1 MAQALILKAPSAMTA
16 PGNAPRVVHSLVNGG
31 ASRRYLASAAGVVA
45 GAAVTSVPDL
55 AGSGVALVKAA
66 GATAGP
72 TMRASGRLSYME
84 FDGVDDRMDSQ
95 TAGPVLTQPITVL
108 AVGRFRQMPTVT
120 QPLFNLHT
128 NAGGRQLAATSTG
141 YVMGQFSTSVTST
154 IPVDTNWHV
163 FTLVAN
169 GASSVLGK
177 DETEEISNLGTA
189 SSASITL
196 GRDGAGTAYGKI
208 DIAELIIWPAALTL
222 SQRQAE
228 RASLKLAH
236 GI

>member
-1 MAQALILKAPSAMTA
+1 MGQALILKAPSAMSA
-16 PGNAPRVVHSLVNGG
+16 PGSAPRVVHSLVNGG
-31 ASRRYLASAAGVVA
+31 ASRRYLASVAGVAA
-45 GAAVTSVPDL
+45 GAAIISVPDL
-55 AGSGVALVKAA
+55 AGSGISLVKAA

-95 TAGPVLTQPITVL
+95 IAGPVLAQPITVL
-108 AVGRFRQMPTVT
+108 AVGRFRVTPVVT
-120 QPLFNLHT
+120 QPLFNMHT

-141 YVMGQFSTSVTST
+141 FLMGQFSTTITST
-154 IPVDTNWHV
+154 IPIDTDWHV

-169 GASSVLGK
+169 GASSVMGK
-177 DETEEISNLGTA
+177 GETEEIGNLGTA

-196 GRDGAGTAYGKI
+196 GRDGAGTGFGKI
-208 DIAELIIWPAALTL
+208 DIAELIVWPSALTL

-228 RASLKLAH
+228 RASLKAAH